1 MIIAGIAEVY
11 SICKLDVSSARGN
24 GMLHYVLYSMKK
36 RKIANLVT
44 AGISIML
51 VLLLYLYFG
60 SIRSYRDQIADLAEN
75 VPIYCQVS
83 NLSGTLVNGLFTPK
97 RIVDALEQSDQVK
110 DLSYMTVMMAGEGD
124 FKETEYSKYLQL
136 YVVGAN
142 NVEAVGELTNEM
154 ISMEPELVDDFFV
167 SDRMECI
174 VNEKVLRKRGW
185 EIGDQIVLK
194 CYYYDASSEF
204 HKLEIH
210 PMGGVVEVKVVGTM
224 EDIIGK
230 TNAIATDVVLPAKTV
245 QNIFAQFELPFFADT
260 VAFHVKDPL
269 NLGTFKEQMQEIGL
283 LEISSEAME
292 SYPGCALMVRD
303 ANFIESATNLRRV
316 IELLRSFF
324 PVMCVLV
331 LMIGYVVSH
340 LSGNSRRDEFA
351 LLRLQGVK
359 KGQASLLF
367 LMEQMILVLAGCL
380 VGDIVM
386 ALTMPAV
393 STMAAVNGV
402 IVTAYLIGAAA
413 AFGRMS
419 RESVVYLLSTQH

>member
-1 MIIAGIAEVY
+1 MF
-11 SICKLDVSSARGN
+11 
-24 GMLHYVLYSMKK
+24 HYVLYSMKK

-44 AGISIML
+44 VGISIML
-51 VLLLYLYFG
+51 VLLLHLYFG
-60 SIRSYRDQIADLAEN
+60 NIRSYQDQLADLAEN
-75 VPIYCQVS
+75 VPIYCQIS

-124 FKETEYSKYLQL
+124 FKEAEYSKYLQL

-142 NVEAVGELTNEM
+142 NAKAVGELTNDM
-154 ISMEPELVDDFFV
+154 ISMEPELVDDFFA

-185 EIGDQIVLK
+185 EVGDQIVLK

-210 PMGGVVEVKVVGTM
+210 PMGGTVEVEIVGTM
-224 EDIIGK
+224 EDIAGK
-230 TNAIATDVVLPAKTV
+230 TNAIDTDVVLPAKTA

-260 VAFHVKDPL
+260 VSFYVKDPL
-269 NLGTFKEQMQEIGL
+269 NLGTFKEEMQEIGL

-316 IELLRSFF
+316 IELLQSFF
-324 PVMCVLV
+324 PVVCVLV
-331 LMIGYVVSH
+331 LMIGYVVSY

-351 LLRLQGVK
+351 LLRLQGVG
-359 KGQASLLF
+359 KGKASLLF
-367 LMEQMILVLAGCL
+367 LTEQMLLVLLGNL
-380 VGDIVM
+380 VGNLVIVLTARDLVM
-386 ALTMPAV
+386 ALSAPAV
-393 STMAAVNGV
+393 SMMAAVNGV

-413 AFGRMS
+413 AYGRMS